1 MTYQIKIS
9 VYISWS
15 R

>member
-1 MTYQIKIS
+1 MIYQIKIS
-9 VYISWS
+9 VYICWS

>member
-1 MTYQIKIS
+1 MIYQIKIF
-9 VYISWS
+9 VYICWS

>member
-1 MTYQIKIS
+1 MSNQIKIS
-9 VYISWS
+9 VYICWS